1 MVPMRLQTAAVRT
14 LVAVAT
20 GAVVLSTAVPPAF
33 GATPTPAA
41 PTVASGTQLDPQGP
55 VGPEPGVDGGTLH
68 PRDSVAASTMDSSAI
83 IARGESWTIAAVPYS
98 QTTYLNGYRTDCS
111 GFVSMAWGL
120 TGSYGEPI
128 SLTTQTLPNVATQI
142 SVGQLMPGDILDYN
156 STADPVNGSHVVLF
170 GGWVDRSEKYY
181 YGLEEAGDSG
191 AIVHIIPFPYFAG
204 AMDGTSTW
212 IPYRYNGTVVDLPAI
227 PPVPLSPPEP
237 PDTPWETAWNG
248 SAVTL
253 AWSPSVTA
261 TSYVV
266 LVDGAT
272 VATVSG
278 TSATVGG
285 LAPDTAIEI
294 QIEAVNAKG
303 PSPPSTPAALVSPTV
318 AVGVVADPV
327 GGYWVVADDGGVFSY
342 AGAHFYGST
351 GGLHL
356 NKPVVGMAA
365 TPDGGGYWLVAADG
379 GLFAFGDAHFYG
391 STGGLHL
398 NKPVVGMAA
407 TPDGGGYWLAAADGG
422 IFAFGDARF
431 YGSTGAYH
439 LNRPVVGM
447 AATPDGGG
455 YWLVA
460 SDGGLFTFGDARFYG
475 STGAYHLNRP
485 VVGMAATPDGGG
497 YWLVASDGGIFT
509 FGDARYEGSLG
520 GMGYSDVA
528 GMEAGIGYLLVHRYR
543 SGGTWLINAFG
554 PSIGTPNTV
563 AG

>member
-365 TPDGGGYWLVAADG
+365 TPDGGGYWLMAADG
-379 GLFAFGDAHFYG
+379 GIFAFGDAHFYG

-422 IFAFGDARF
+422 IFA
-431 YGSTGAYH
+431 
-439 LNRPVVGM
+439 
-447 AATPDGGG
+447 
-455 YWLVA
+455 
-460 SDGGLFTFGDARFYG
+460 FGDARFYG